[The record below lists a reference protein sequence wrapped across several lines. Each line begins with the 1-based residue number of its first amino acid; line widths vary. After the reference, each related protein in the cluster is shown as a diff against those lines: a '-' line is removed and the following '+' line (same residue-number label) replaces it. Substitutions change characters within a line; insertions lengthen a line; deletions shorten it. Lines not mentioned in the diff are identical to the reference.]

1 MNVDYEQIEKYYENN
16 NISVQVFIYSIV
28 ISLLLV
34 ILLLCMTCLEKNKY
48 YDNQVIVKENKLITI
63 VKYSDITKLL
73 DSNKIL
79 INKKYY
85 NYHVNNISFVD
96 GNYNY
101 YCVELSFDLSDNY
114 KLENNILDYRVL
126 ISKESILKFFV
137 RIVKGG

>member
-96 GNYNY
+96 GNYNN